1 MQAVPG
7 ELGKVSVPPLLLSF
21 HTPMPFSLFLLISIA
36 IFPSDLALK
45 AAVPRRYHAPS
56 GQFPDG

>member
-1 MQAVPG
+1 
-7 ELGKVSVPPLLLSF
+7 
-21 HTPMPFSLFLLISIA
+21 MPFSLFLLISIA

-45 AAVPRRYHAPS
+45 AAVPRRYHAPG